1 MAHGEGGGQRQDRT
15 KIVRM
20 DGEQREESGEENKG
34 GGGER
39 LRLGLDVGVGVGVG
53 RECSAQPD
61 SEASSARDVCHA
73 YPSRNRRA

>member
-1 MAHGEGGGQRQDRT
+1 
-15 KIVRM
+15 M

-61 SEASSARDVCHA
+61 SEGLLCS
-73 YPSRNRRA
+73 